1 MTRLTL
7 RCFDAAFSR
16 NGNLALSHL
25 TEASMNRFVH
35 ERNIK
40 HLRETLA
47 RTANEAE
54 CRRIVGQ
61 IEEEE
66 EQGRKSPGGLNYEKI
81 CD

>member
-1 MTRLTL
+1 
-7 RCFDAAFSR
+7 
-16 NGNLALSHL
+16 
-25 TEASMNRFVH
+25 MNHFAH

-47 RTANEAE
+47 RTASEAE

-66 EQGRKSPGGLNYEKI
+66 EQARSRGGLNYEKI
-81 CD
+81 RD

>member
-1 MTRLTL
+1 MTL
-7 RCFDAAFSR
+7 RRFDATFSR
-16 NGNLALSHL
+16 SGILALWHI

-61 IEEEE
+61 IEDEE

-81 CD
+81 RD